1 MLTKKGAPPLIQ
13 RVFHALFALRFRSA
27 KAYALHKSIF
37 MKQENVLMS
46 FTYYYGIDI
55 LLVCLFLLKNRL
67 SPLPLPRRST
77 VLKLMAIIQTDQPS
91 LPTVS
96 GTSSSLSRQ
105 TRITLHIKNGTCR
118 ICPLCP
124 SHSAMK

>member
-46 FTYYYGIDI
+46 FTYYPAVNEYMGR
-55 LLVCLFLLKNRL
+55 K
-67 SPLPLPRRST
+67 
-77 VLKLMAIIQTDQPS
+77 
-91 LPTVS
+91 
-96 GTSSSLSRQ
+96 
-105 TRITLHIKNGTCR
+105 TLQLTIVNYQ
-118 ICPLCP
+118 
-124 SHSAMK
+124 